1 MGWVYLALAIGF
13 EIAGTISL
21 KLSAGFTRLA
31 PTVAVVVFY
40 GICFGSLGLALKTVP
55 VSVAYTVWSAVGIAV
70 LAAIGMIW
78 FREPVSALKLAAL
91 AVIVAGVVMLYIADR
106 LAEA

>member
-1 MGWVYLALAIGF
+1 MGWVYLAAAIGF

-31 PTVAVVVFY
+31 PAIAVVVFY
-40 GICFGSLGLALKTVP
+40 GVCFSALGLALKTVP
-55 VSVAYTVWSAVGIAV
+55 VSVAYAVWSAVGIAV
-70 LAAIGMIW
+70 LAAVGMIW